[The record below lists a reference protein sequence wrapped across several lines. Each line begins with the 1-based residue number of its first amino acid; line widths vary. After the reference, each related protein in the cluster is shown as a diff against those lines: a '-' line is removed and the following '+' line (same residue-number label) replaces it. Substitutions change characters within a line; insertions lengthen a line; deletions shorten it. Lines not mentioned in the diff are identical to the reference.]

1 MHKFDFCKKKENYY
15 ESISSKWLTAAS
27 SPSLSS
33 STSWLHP
40 LMSCDVLWLIVIT
53 VRELF
58 DMSRLGNSSWTSAKI
73 NQWSYLPLSEIFL
86 ITSIQKIFKVFCIQN
101 GDCALHF
108 KSKINCHWLFF
119 LTKIH
124 VTKYRRSPQDLGTVC
139 LFDVCLFVYLVWVSG
154 GRAGP
159 HTPEAPWDWAPTR
172 AGIPHHTTNRNP

>member
-1 MHKFDFCKKKENYY
+1 M
-15 ESISSKWLTAAS
+15 SSKWLTAAS

-73 NQWSYLPLSEIFL
+73 NKWSYLPLSEIFL

-101 GDCALHF
+101 GDCVLHF

-124 VTKYRRSPQDLGTVC
+124 VTKYRRSPKDLGAGLGHT
-139 LFDVCLFVYLVWVSG
+139 LQFVYLMFVYLFTSSECLG
-154 GRAGP
+154 AGLG
-159 HTPEAPWDWAPTR
+159 HTLQKLH
-172 AGIPHHTTNRNP
+172 GIGLRLGQEFLIILQTEILNYNIDII